1 MNILN
6 LRSLKVIGAQEIGT
20 GYLFTV
26 ETVEKPS
33 RCSRCGMIGAAIT
46 GHGRKQQVFQD
57 VPDHGN
63 QIGILVERRRYAC
76 RECGATF
83 LEPLVEMDGRR
94 HVTKRLLRYIQ
105 SRSITNTFTGVAG
118 ETGLDEK
125 TVRLIFND
133 YVVEQYKSYRPE
145 APEWLGINEAWLLHG
160 NRCALTNIKACT
172 ILDILE
178 SHDEPTVW
186 NYLSQLSKKERI
198 EHVCMDMWPPYRDAV
213 KSCLPKAEIII
224 DKCQLIDCASAAVD
238 AVRKSLGAELAPRE
252 RRDLRCGRKALLKS
266 CRDLT
271 PEERRERERW
281 LGGFPLL
288 RLACELKE
296 TFCEIFDACSGKAEV
311 ERRYDSWETG
321 IDPGLRQFFSP
332 LVASMRYWRA
342 EIFNYFDGMAGY
354 PVTDAYAESIS
365 RLIRQLQRS
374 GRSYS
379 FKALRAGIL
388 LVLAEREA
396 PHPEADCDW
405 MPDSAVHPEWR
416 LGIQVPDLLLA
427 LESRGGADRPDEP
440 ALVV

>member
-1 MNILN
+1 MSILN
-6 LRSLKVIGAQEIGT
+6 LRSLKVIGVQETGA

-33 RCSRCGMIGAAIT
+33 RCPRCGMIGAAIT

-57 VPDHGN
+57 VPDYDS

-83 LEPLVEMDGRR
+83 LEPLVEMDGKR

-105 SRSITNTFTGVAG
+105 NRSITNTFTGVAG

-133 YVVEQYKSYRPE
+133 YILEQYKSYRPE
-145 APEWLGINEAWLLHG
+145 APEWLGINEARLLHG
-160 NRCALTNIKACT
+160 NRCVLTNIKACT
-172 ILDILE
+172 ILDLLE
-178 SHDEPTVW
+178 NHDEPTVG
-186 NYLSQLSKKERI
+186 NYLSQLSEKERI
-198 EHVCMDMWPPYRDAV
+198 KHVCMKMWPPYRDAV

-224 DKCQLIDCASAAVD
+224 DKCQLIDCARAAVD

-252 RRDLRCGRKALLKS
+252 HRGLRCGRKALLKS
-266 CRDLT
+266 CRDLA
-271 PEERRERERW
+271 PEELRERSRF
-281 LGGFPLL
+281 LRAFPLL

-296 TFCEIFDACSGKAEV
+296 AFCEIFDACCGKAEA

-321 IDPGLRQFFSP
+321 IDPALRQFFNP
-332 LVASMRYWRA
+332 LVASMNYWRA
-342 EIFNYFDGMAGY
+342 EIFNYFETVAEY

-365 RLIRQLQRS
+365 GLIRQLQRS

-388 LVLAEREA
+388 LALSEA
-396 PHPEADCDW
+396 LHPEDGCDW
-405 MPDSAVHPEWR
+405 MPESIVHPEWR
-416 LGIQVPDLLLA
+416 PGIQIPELLQA
-427 LESRGGADRPDEP
+427 LESGAG
-440 ALVV
+440 AY